1 MRKKSL
7 EKTPAV
13 SRREQNKADTRRRIL
28 IAASRLMAARGM
40 EATAE
45 EIAAAAD
52 VSRATFFNYFPSKG
66 AVVAAFVAKNDRDFA
81 ATIEKERLTG
91 APTAEQL
98 ERLFV
103 QTAARL
109 QSAAA
114 FHKMLLGEAERGYSA
129 MREGSQRVGRM
140 LQVLRELLAD
150 GVARGEVRTDY
161 PLDLI
166 AEIVGGTYVALL
178 HNWRISKGYPLEAR
192 MKASARFLADAIAPL
207 QTHKIAAPRRTG
219 TGQAPAR
226 SEEMDV
232 RMGLDQALTPLLPLE
247 AAKSGS
253 ELQRR
258 PGRNE

>member
-1 MRKKSL
+1 MKKSF
-7 EKTPAV
+7 EKPPAV

-28 IAASRLMAARGM
+28 VAASRLMAARGM
-40 EATAE
+40 KATAE
-45 EIAAAAD
+45 SIAAAAK
-52 VSRATFFNYFPSKG
+52 VSRATFFNYFPSKE
-66 AVVAAFVAKNDRDFA
+66 AVVAALVAKVHHDFA
-81 ATIEKERLTG
+81 ATIDQERRTA

-103 QTAARL
+103 QTATRL
-109 QSAAA
+109 QSRAA
-114 FHKMLLGEAERGYSA
+114 FHKMLLREAERGYSA
-129 MREGSQRVGRM
+129 MRQSGQRFGRM
-140 LQVLRELLAD
+140 VQVLRELLAD

-161 PLDLI
+161 SLDLI

-207 QTHKIAAPRRTG
+207 QARRIAAPRRAG
-219 TGQAPAR
+219 TGQSPAT

-232 RMGLDQALTPLLPLE
+232 RTGLDRALTPLLPLE
-247 AAKSGS
+247 APKSGS

-258 PGRNE
+258 AGRNE